1 MNCNKEIQQKS
12 CCEPVMVWAD
22 ASDYYTKQEVNQKL
36 ATLDAKNLDV
46 EDFDAYSAS
55 TKDTI
60 DAVSGDVI
68 SEHDRA
74 VAAEN
79 ALNDQIVSATSGM
92 ATQEWVESQGYLTE
106 HQSLSGYAT
115 EQWVEDQGYLTE
127 HQSLSGYA
135 TEEYVQDYTYEK
147 AIIDSK
153 DAEKLDISNFQTY
166 SGTVASEL
174 SGKASQSLV
183 DALSGTVADEI
194 ARATSA
200 ETALDDKI
208 DALESGLT
216 NDYYTKSE
224 TSSKTEIADAITSVD
239 TKNLDVTEFTA
250 YTANTDTRLDN
261 VDYKVDTIS
270 GQVADIGVNC
280 DLRLDVLEAW
290 KISAGTDIAN
300 LQVGLVSKADASA
313 LTDVQTALQA
323 KQDRLIAGDNI
334 TIVNNV
340 ISAVGGASGITSGQV
355 ESMIASATSGMA
367 TEQWVL
373 DKNYIT
379 GVDLSNYALKSEIPT
394 VPTSNTAFTNDAGY
408 ITSTALNGY
417 ATEAYVSGYTYDK
430 ATVDNKLAD
439 KLDATAYTPTD
450 LSNYYTKNETSSK
463 TEIAD
468 ALAEKLA
475 LSDFQ
480 AYSGTVASELSR
492 KASQSTVDTL
502 SGQIQSISSSTSG
515 DVTVIS
521 GDVITISGDVTS
533 LSNDLSV
540 HTANTS
546 IHVTTAQTSAWD
558 AKSDFSGSYND
569 LTDKPT
575 IPTVPTSNTAFTNDA
590 GYITSSALN
599 GYAESTAVTQEI
611 SAAVSGKTNES
622 DFSAHT
628 ANTSIHVT
636 TAQTAA
642 WDAKQNALT
651 AGSGISITNN
661 VISVTGGT
669 EGITSAQ
676 CQVQIDQSI
685 SGKTNQSD
693 FSAHTANTSIHVT
706 TAQTA
711 AWDAKSNFSGS
722 YNDLTNK
729 PTIPSIWS
737 GTEAQWSQISGG
749 TLDNNTIYL
758 VY

>member
-12 CCEPVMVWAD
+12 CCEPVYVFED
-22 ASDYYTKQEVNQKL
+22 VSNFYTKQEVNQKL

-79 ALNDQIVSATSGM
+79 ALNDQIVSAKSGM

-115 EQWVEDQGYLTE
+115 E
-127 HQSLSGYA
+127 
-135 TEEYVQDYTYEK
+135 EYVQDYTYDK
-147 AIIDSK
+147 ATIDSK
-153 DAEKLDISNFQTY
+153 DAEKLDISDFQTY

-174 SGKASQSLV
+174 SRKASQSLV

-208 DALESGLT
+208 DAVQSGLT

-261 VDYKVDTIS
+261 VDYRVDTIS

-280 DLRLDVLEAW
+280 DSRLDVLEAW

-367 TEQWVL
+367 TEQWVESQGYL
-373 DKNYIT
+373 T
-379 GVDLSNYALKSEIPT
+379 EHQSLS
-394 VPTSNTAFTNDAGY
+394 
-408 ITSTALNGY
+408 GY
-417 ATEAYVSGYTYDK
+417 ATE
-430 ATVDNKLAD
+430 
-439 KLDATAYTPTD
+439 
-450 LSNYYTKNETSSK
+450 E
-463 TEIAD
+463 
-468 ALAEKLA
+468 
-475 LSDFQ
+475 
-480 AYSGTVASELSR
+480 
-492 KASQSTVDTL
+492 
-502 SGQIQSISSSTSG
+502 
-515 DVTVIS
+515 
-521 GDVITISGDVTS
+521 
-533 LSNDLSV
+533 
-540 HTANTS
+540 
-546 IHVTTAQTSAWD
+546 
-558 AKSDFSGSYND
+558 
-569 LTDKPT
+569 
-575 IPTVPTSNTAFTNDA
+575 
-590 GYITSSALN
+590 
-599 GYAESTAVTQEI
+599 
-611 SAAVSGKTNES
+611 
-622 DFSAHT
+622 
-628 ANTSIHVT
+628 
-636 TAQTAA
+636 
-642 WDAKQNALT
+642 
-651 AGSGISITNN
+651 
-661 VISVTGGT
+661 
-669 EGITSAQ
+669 
-676 CQVQIDQSI
+676 
-685 SGKTNQSD
+685 
-693 FSAHTANTSIHVT
+693 
-706 TAQTA
+706 
-711 AWDAKSNFSGS
+711 
-722 YNDLTNK
+722 
-729 PTIPSIWS
+729 
-737 GTEAQWSQISGG
+737 
-749 TLDNNTIYL
+749 
-758 VY
+758 

>member
-1 MNCNKEIQQKS
+1 MNSNCEKHTINMG

-46 EDFDAYSAS
+46 EDFDVYSAS

-92 ATQEWVESQGYLTE
+92 ATQEWVEN
-106 HQSLSGYAT
+106 
-115 EQWVEDQGYLTE
+115 QGYLTE

-135 TEEYVQDYTYEK
+135 TEEYVQDYTYNK
-147 AIIDSK
+147 ATIDSK
-153 DAEKLDISNFQTY
+153 DAEKLSVSDFQTY

-208 DALESGLT
+208 DAVQSGLT

-224 TSSKTEIADAITSVD
+224 TSSKTEIADAITGVD

-261 VDYKVDTIS
+261 VDYRVDTIS

-280 DLRLDVLEAW
+280 DSRLDVLEAW

-313 LTDVQTALQA
+313 LTDVQTELQA

-367 TEQWVL
+367 TEQWVESQGYLTEHQSLSGYATEQWVL

-408 ITSTALNGY
+408 ITS
-417 ATEAYVSGYTYDK
+417 
-430 ATVDNKLAD
+430 
-439 KLDATAYTPTD
+439 
-450 LSNYYTKNETSSK
+450 
-463 TEIAD
+463 
-468 ALAEKLA
+468 
-475 LSDFQ
+475 
-480 AYSGTVASELSR
+480 
-492 KASQSTVDTL
+492 
-502 SGQIQSISSSTSG
+502 
-515 DVTVIS
+515 
-521 GDVITISGDVTS
+521 
-533 LSNDLSV
+533 
-540 HTANTS
+540 
-546 IHVTTAQTSAWD
+546 
-558 AKSDFSGSYND
+558 
-569 LTDKPT
+569 
-575 IPTVPTSNTAFTNDA
+575 
-590 GYITSSALN
+590 SALN
-599 GYAESTAVTQEI
+599 GYAESTAVTAEI

-628 ANTSIHVT
+628 ANTNIHVT
-636 TAQTAA
+636 TAQTSA

-669 EGITSAQ
+669 EGISSAQ
-676 CQVQIDQSI
+676 CQAQIDQSI

-693 FSAHTANTSIHVT
+693 FSAHTANTTVHITSTERNTWNAKADVWVGDE
-706 TAQTA
+706 TA
-711 AWDAKSNFSGS
+711 
-722 YNDLTNK
+722 
-729 PTIPSIWS
+729 
-737 GTEAQWSQISGG
+737 WSQISG
-749 TLDNNTIYL
+749 NTQQGVIYL
-758 VY
+758 VF